1 MGMNTTNSHPLEE
14 AARVFGSE
22 AALARQLNV
31 SRGALN
37 QWKEE
42 GREVPAKHAPVIE
55 KLTGVRCELLCPSV
69 DWSVLRKAS
78 GAKRRTKLQEVAH
91 A

>member
-1 MGMNTTNSHPLEE
+1 MNAQNSHPLEE
-14 AARVFGSE
+14 AARICGSE

-42 GREVPAKHAPVIE
+42 GREVPAKHAPIIE

-69 DWSVLRKAS
+69 DWSIVRKAAAS
-78 GAKRRTKLQEVAH
+78 KRRTKFQGPSH